1 MTAVTSSL
9 SVFILSSTLFLLLGV
24 LCTRLCQSKHQ
35 MYQPNF
41 YDQEQEDRIY
51 TSVLPRV
58 KVAHDLQIDLKD
70 NSAYES
76 VILK

>member
-1 MTAVTSSL
+1 
-9 SVFILSSTLFLLLGV
+9 
-24 LCTRLCQSKHQ
+24 
-35 MYQPNF
+35 MYRPKF

-51 TSVLPRV
+51 ASVLPRV